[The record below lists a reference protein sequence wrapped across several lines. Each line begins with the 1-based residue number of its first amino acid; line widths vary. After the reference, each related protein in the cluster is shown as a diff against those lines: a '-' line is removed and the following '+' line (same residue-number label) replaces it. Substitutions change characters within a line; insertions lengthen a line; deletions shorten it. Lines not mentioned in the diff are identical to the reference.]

1 MTSLDLDLASA
12 RGGHAVVVGASIAGL
27 LAARALSDAFT
38 RVTVID
44 RDALPDA
51 PETRRGVPQSRQVHG
66 LLARGAEALD
76 ELFPGF
82 SDDMIAAG
90 AAHGDSQADFRWYL
104 DTYPLA
110 LAQSGIRLIGLTRRR
125 IERMIRARVA
135 ALPGVEITDSAAV
148 TGLVASDGR
157 VTAARVRHAG
167 AAEESVIGADLV
179 VDAAGRGSR
188 AAAWLR
194 ELGFPEPATSEVHI
208 NVVYVTRHYQFA
220 QILEESI
227 GAAVAPFPGQRR
239 GGLVMRVEGGQFA
252 VVIAGVLGDEPPTDD
267 EGMLAFAESLHAPQ
281 IAEVIRSAK
290 PLDDPAKMRY
300 PASVRHHYEKLD
312 RYLDGFLVTGDAL
325 CSFNPV
331 YGQGMT
337 VAALEALT
345 LRRLLAEGTDRLA
358 PRFFRAVASTVD
370 GAWSVSVGG
379 DLRFAQV
386 EGERPPFGGLVDR
399 YLDRYRAA
407 ASVDPVLG
415 KTFLRVTNLI
425 DPSAQLMAPGHML
438 RVFRAASKATRR

>member
-1 MTSLDLDLASA
+1 
-12 RGGHAVVVGASIAGL
+12 
-27 LAARALSDAFT
+27 
-38 RVTVID
+38 
-44 RDALPDA
+44 
-51 PETRRGVPQSRQVHG
+51 
-66 LLARGAEALD
+66 
-76 ELFPGF
+76 
-82 SDDMIAAG
+82 
-90 AAHGDSQADFRWYL
+90 
-104 DTYPLA
+104 
-110 LAQSGIRLIGLTRRR
+110 
-125 IERMIRARVA
+125 
-135 ALPGVEITDSAAV
+135 
-148 TGLVASDGR
+148 
-157 VTAARVRHAG
+157 
-167 AAEESVIGADLV
+167 
-179 VDAAGRGSR
+179 
-188 AAAWLR
+188 
-194 ELGFPEPATSEVHI
+194 
-208 NVVYVTRHYQFA
+208 VVYVTRHYQFG
-220 QILEESI
+220 QHLDEGL

-239 GGLVMRVEGGQFA
+239 GGLVMRVEGGHFA

-267 EGMLAFAESLHAPQ
+267 EGMLAFAESLNAPQ

-345 LRRLLAEGTDRLA
+345 LRRLLAEGTDRLP
-358 PRFFRAVASTVD
+358 PRFFRAVAGTVD

-379 DLRFAQV
+379 DLRFPQV
-386 EGERPPFGGLVDR
+386 EGKRPPFGGLVDR

-415 KTFLRVTNLI
+415 TTFLRVTNLI

-438 RVFRAASKATRR
+438 RVFRSASKATQR